1 VSNIKEA
8 IRQINGS
15 LPSESNGSKVIL
27 FKTLTKTNSEQTVIA
42 NLALMYARAGEKV
55 LILDTDFSSKVF
67 NQAFGLKSQLGLSDY
82 LSGGSSNV
90 ANIIQA
96 VSGENISI
104 VCSGTLPLEDTA
116 YLLGDPKMMNF
127 MEKINNKY
135 DRILIS
141 TAVFES
147 KSNDEYLLKYA
158 DGVVIVQDLKAIKKM
173 QMLSMLDMLDKSNVK
188 VLGYISAKK

>member
-1 VSNIKEA
+1 MSNIKEA

-15 LPSESNGSKVIL
+15 LPAGNNGSKVIL
-27 FKTLTKTNSEQTVIA
+27 FKTLARTNSEQTIIA

-55 LILDTDFSSKVF
+55 LVLDTDFSSNAFK
-67 NQAFGLKSQLGLSDY
+67 QAFGLKTKLGLSDY

-90 ANIIQA
+90 TGIIQA

-104 VCSGTLPLEDTA
+104 VCSGTLPVEDTA
-116 YLLGDPKMMNF
+116 YLLGDPKMMSF
-127 MEKINNKY
+127 MEKTNDKY
-135 DRILIS
+135 DRVLIN
-141 TAVFES
+141 TAAYAANS
-147 KSNDEYLLKYA
+147 SDEYLLEHA

-173 QMLSMLDMLDKSNVK
+173 QMFSLLSMLDKRNAK